1 MVPVW
6 LTCCHAVPTRL
17 YQFEFVA
24 LQAMLRRPGLSMLF
38 YSNAFLRVAG
48 SLGQSLRMGPKD
60 QDERGDVLDWVSGAD
75 NASFAADDR
84 GVAPSRDQRGD
95 SGGQT

>member
-1 MVPVW
+1 
-6 LTCCHAVPTRL
+6 
-17 YQFEFVA
+17 
-24 LQAMLRRPGLSMLF
+24 MLF